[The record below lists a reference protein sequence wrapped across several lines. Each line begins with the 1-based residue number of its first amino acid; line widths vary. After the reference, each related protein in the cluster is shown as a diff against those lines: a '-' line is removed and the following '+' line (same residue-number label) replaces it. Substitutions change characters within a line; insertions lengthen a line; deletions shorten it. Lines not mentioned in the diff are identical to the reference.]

1 MNVSDFVNRF
11 TNHPVLFIGTG
22 FSLRYLTNS
31 YSWDSLLAHI
41 AFELTGNDEFYLDIK
56 ARSLLKNGSFDYEQ
70 VADELEQIFNVQLAN
85 DRNGKF
91 ADINATFYEHMR
103 NGKCL
108 SRFKIYISKL
118 VGDLRFKDNIDAE
131 IAALKKA
138 RKNIGSI
145 ITTNYDELV
154 ENIFGF
160 NKLVGNDIL
169 LSNPYGSVYKIH
181 GCVTDPDRIII
192 TKKDYSV
199 FDERYELI
207 RAQLL
212 SLFIHNPIIFIG
224 YSVSDVNIKSILNTI
239 FSYVEPNSEQANK
252 IRSNFLLVEYDEG
265 NLSVDIVEHDIDI
278 NGNQIRINK
287 VKTNN
292 FQSVYEALSELVLP
306 VSAMDVRKVQS
317 VWRTIITGGDIKV
330 KITEDL
336 DKLSNG
342 EMVIAVGSEKTITY
356 DFMTTKEMIRNYFQI
371 IEESNS
377 QLLKTLNKQKV
388 QVNQWFPC
396 FAFGSICKELT
407 SIERMK
413 ENQTSK
419 LNISL
424 NNDEFNHTHH
434 TVDGIMSDAS
444 IRASSKHKAIA
455 WYTYKGLLDLED
467 VKNFLIDFKD
477 DKSTTYN
484 MMICAYDYKAYGA
497 Q

>member
-1 MNVSDFVNRF
+1 M
-11 TNHPVLFIGTG
+11 
-22 FSLRYLTNS
+22 
-31 YSWDSLLAHI
+31 
-41 AFELTGNDEFYLDIK
+41 
-56 ARSLLKNGSFDYEQ
+56 
-70 VADELEQIFNVQLAN
+70 
-85 DRNGKF
+85 
-91 ADINATFYEHMR
+91 
-103 NGKCL
+103 
-108 SRFKIYISKL
+108 
-118 VGDLRFKDNIDAE
+118 
-131 IAALKKA
+131 
-138 RKNIGSI
+138 
-145 ITTNYDELV
+145 
-154 ENIFGF
+154 
-160 NKLVGNDIL
+160 
-169 LSNPYGSVYKIH
+169 
-181 GCVTDPDRIII
+181 
-192 TKKDYSV
+192 
-199 FDERYELI
+199 
-207 RAQLL
+207 
-212 SLFIHNPIIFIG
+212 
-224 YSVSDVNIKSILNTI
+224 
-239 FSYVEPNSEQANK
+239 
-252 IRSNFLLVEYDEG
+252 
-265 NLSVDIVEHDIDI
+265 
-278 NGNQIRINK
+278 
-287 VKTNN
+287 KTNN